1 MRPLK
6 PAVGQQHMSK
16 KYLLS
21 IFLIPLFT
29 ASTIFAG
36 DCPLK
41 GKWKSNEK
49 LTLGEMKKD
58 KDLSK
63 RQVDF
68 LSNNF
73 FGKLI
78 VEFTCNELTSYYE
91 GEITKKEY
99 KIIKRDGNYIT
110 IRYFENG
117 LGEDCDY
124 TIELAG
130 GCYYI
135 PLPIL
140 KFREVMCRIKE

>member
-1 MRPLK
+1 
-6 PAVGQQHMSK
+6 
-16 KYLLS
+16 
-21 IFLIPLFT
+21 
-29 ASTIFAG
+29 
-36 DCPLK
+36 
-41 GKWKSNEK
+41 
-49 LTLGEMKKD
+49 MKKD

-130 GCYYI
+130 DCYYI

-140 KFREVMCRIKE
+140 KFREVMCRIKEWASNLYMAFGCQGKNHPIDRKMSLNE